1 MIQLPPL
8 PLGHSARWF
17 RVRSHPGCHVSRNIP
32 MFTRKISRNWWIGDH
47 QPLQWD
53 TIWLNNMQ
61 SYAYILYI
69 YIYYIIIQFKLIN
82 FTLPN
87 EPAGVDWSDYWM
99 RKQNSS
105 DGYVIE
111 LGSWQ
116 GHWQL
121 CIWLADNVTLLAF
134 LMMFVISWVMNG
146 YPLSLLIK
154 QKYLDSFLS
163 ALCTPQSS
171 HQIEGLFRDIQSL
184 TSPGLGKFVDYPAIG
199 DRISSHLLYTHPYI
213 SSHIL
218 FIGLL

>member
-1 MIQLPPL
+1 MHI
-8 PLGHSARWF
+8 
-17 RVRSHPGCHVSRNIP
+17 
-32 MFTRKISRNWWIGDH
+32 
-47 QPLQWD
+47 
-53 TIWLNNMQ
+53 
-61 SYAYILYI
+61 Y

-154 QKYLDSFLS
+154 QKYLDSFCQRCAHRSLLIKLRDYLEIFRVWPHQGLVNLLITQLLGIES
-163 ALCTPQSS
+163 LVIYCTRTPTYHPISY
-171 HQIEGLFRDIQSL
+171 SL
-184 TSPGLGKFVDYPAIG
+184 DCFKEKFGRKA
-199 DRISSHLLYTHPYI
+199 SF
-213 SSHIL
+213 
-218 FIGLL
+218 FIGKAIVSCRFPWNHPWNHPPNIL